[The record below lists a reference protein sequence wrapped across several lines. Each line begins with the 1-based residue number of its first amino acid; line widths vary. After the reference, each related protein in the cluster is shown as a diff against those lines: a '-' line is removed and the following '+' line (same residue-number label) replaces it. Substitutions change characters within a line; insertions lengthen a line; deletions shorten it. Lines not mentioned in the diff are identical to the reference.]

1 VEVRI
6 RSILPN
12 FYRSEDVGAMDW
24 DTRLIFIGLW
34 SYCDDNGVGR
44 DVSQLIVADLFP
56 YDDTRETVARLSR
69 GLQALSDGGQII
81 RYTVAKRPYLF
92 VVAWDLYQR
101 IDKPGKERYVRPEHE
116 SASIRDTVAT
126 PSRDSSET
134 LVPGEGEKGRRGEV
148 KDLSSAGALDVFET
162 FWELYP
168 KKEAKGAA
176 VKAFKSAS
184 KKIDPNSII
193 LGLKAHLPILAK
205 TERQFI
211 PLAGT
216 WLNAERWADETPAIE
231 TGPRDQWAHA
241 TYVGPQP

>member
-1 VEVRI
+1 MRI

-12 FYRSEDVGAMDW
+12 FYRSEDVGKMDW

-34 SYCDDNGVGR
+34 SYADDNGVGR

-81 RYTVAKRPYLF
+81 RYPLDGKPLLF
-92 VVAWDLYQR
+92 IVKWDLYQR
-101 IDKPGKERYVRPEHE
+101 IDKPAKVRYERPEHE
-116 SASIRDTVAT
+116 GAVIRETVAT
-126 PSRDSSET
+126 PSLHPRET
-134 LVPGEGEKGRRGEV
+134 VVPGEGEKGRRGEV
-148 KDLSSAGALDVFET
+148 KDLSSADALDVFDL

-176 VKAFKSAS
+176 AKAFKAAS

-193 LGLKAHLPILAK
+193 LGLKAQLPILVK
-205 TERQFI
+205 TERQFV

-216 WLNAERWADETPAIE
+216 WLNAERWADESPVDVYDPT
-231 TGPRDQWAHA
+231 DQWARA
-241 TYVGPQP
+241 YRMNGPKP